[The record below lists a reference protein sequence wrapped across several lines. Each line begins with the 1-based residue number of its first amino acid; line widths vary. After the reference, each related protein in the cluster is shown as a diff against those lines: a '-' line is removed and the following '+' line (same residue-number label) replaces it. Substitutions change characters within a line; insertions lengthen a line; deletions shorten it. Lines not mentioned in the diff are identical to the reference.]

1 MNFVDFMEAWWLSVR
16 PIIEAEGVVGRLQR
30 SPIDRPN
37 TSCARNIRRNKL
49 EADLVVWESGEAE
62 LIVGEIGGAYEDQ
75 HFDDIRTPLNLSSI
89 LSKLIYSVSD
99 ISNLK
104 KP

>member
-1 MNFVDFMEAWWLSVR
+1 MELVDFMEAWWLSVR
-16 PIIEAEGVVGRLQR
+16 PILEAEGVIGRFQR
-30 SPIDRPN
+30 SPPDRPN
-37 TSCARNIRRNKL
+37 SSCALNLRRNKL

-62 LIVGEIGGAYEDQ
+62 LSIGEFGGSIKQQ
-75 HFDDIRTPLNLSSI
+75 HFDDIRTLPHLSSI
-89 LSKLIYSVSD
+89 LSNLIYSVSD

>member
-1 MNFVDFMEAWWLSVR
+1 MKLVDFMEAWWISVR
-16 PIIEAEGVVGRLQR
+16 PLLEASGVVGHFER

-37 TSCARNIRRNKL
+37 PSCVLNLRRNKL
-49 EADLVVWESGEAE
+49 EGDLLIWESGEAE

-75 HFDDIRTPLNLSSI
+75 HFDDIRTPVNLSSI
-89 LSKLIYSVSD
+89 LLKLIYSVSD